1 MSDTG
6 HTMRKL
12 KRFRV
17 KRLFVTVV
25 EAERPF
31 AALEMVRAD
40 PDAYGTDIIESA
52 DVIDEELT
60 DEQVTK

>member
-1 MSDTG
+1 MSVSS
-6 HTMRKL
+6 HTKL

-17 KRLFVTVV
+17 KRIFICDV

-40 PDAYGTDIIESA
+40 PDRYDTDIIESA
-52 DVIDEELT
+52 DVIDEAVS
-60 DEQVTK
+60 DEKQVAP

>member
-1 MSDTG
+1 M
-6 HTMRKL
+6 

-25 EAERPF
+25 EAEKPF

-40 PDAYGTDIIESA
+40 PDAFDTDIIESA
-52 DVIDEELT
+52 DVIDEALADDRENV
-60 DEQVTK
+60 DGR